1 MLGKYD
7 AKREGITEGSLPVKV
22 KQVKKTKGVKPPKNS
37 KRGKEFYK
45 HHVYHS
51 GPHMKGKG
59 AEHATYDFDDDDY
72 DVEGGL
78 QKRKDKQ
85 KRGYEPVE
93 SVNETSQQIIK
104 LAEKCWK
111 GYVKKGMKTMFGK
124 RYPNCVKKENT
135 QRKMSSLEM
144 QQIILLAKA
153 MKQMPGSPAQK
164 KIKQQ
169 INVIRKKL
177 GQKPVK
183 EATSLGYNML
193 LGGLATVVKKA
204 GMRIKT
210 AKMMGGGFKVSKRD
224 KVGFITN
231 VEIRGFDKK
240 QTFRMQFE
248 MERGML
254 YVIINNKPV
263 KLGKYTMATQAAQ
276 NLKKVGAALI
286 GSKGKPVRIA

>member
-1 MLGKYD
+1 MGLNERKNP
-7 AKREGITEGSLPVKV
+7 KREKLKKDFKTSLKFAKGVIRKIDTFMKSNDWGVVDGFVTNKRTGLASFVKDMEKSMNQIIKLPV
-22 KQVKKTKGVKPPKNS
+22 
-37 KRGKEFYK
+37 
-45 HHVYHS
+45 
-51 GPHMKGKG
+51 
-59 AEHATYDFDDDDY
+59 D
-72 DVEGGL
+72 
-78 QKRKDKQ
+78 
-85 KRGYEPVE
+85 E

>member
-1 MLGKYD
+1 M
-7 AKREGITEGSLPVKV
+7 
-22 KQVKKTKGVKPPKNS
+22 KQC
-37 KRGKEFYK
+37 
-45 HHVYHS
+45 
-51 GPHMKGKG
+51 
-59 AEHATYDFDDDDY
+59 
-72 DVEGGL
+72 L
-78 QKRKDKQ
+78 C
-85 KRGYEPVE
+85 
-93 SVNETSQQIIK
+93 
-104 LAEKCWK
+104 EKCWK
-111 GYVKKGMKTMFGK
+111 GYVKRGMKTLFGK
-124 RYPNCVKKENT
+124 KYPNCVKKSKAGKRRESVKEAE
-135 QRKMSSLEM
+135 RKMSSLEM

>member
-1 MLGKYD
+1 M
-7 AKREGITEGSLPVKV
+7 
-22 KQVKKTKGVKPPKNS
+22 KQC
-37 KRGKEFYK
+37 
-45 HHVYHS
+45 
-51 GPHMKGKG
+51 
-59 AEHATYDFDDDDY
+59 
-72 DVEGGL
+72 L
-78 QKRKDKQ
+78 C
-85 KRGYEPVE
+85 
-93 SVNETSQQIIK
+93 
-104 LAEKCWK
+104 EKCWK
-111 GYVKKGMKTMFGK
+111 GYVKRGMKTLFGK
-124 RYPNCVKKENT
+124 KYPNCVKKSKAGKRRESVKEAE
-135 QRKMSSLEM
+135 RKMSSLEM

-263 KLGKYTMATQAAQ
+263 KLGKYTMATQTAK
-276 NLKKVGAALI
+276 NLKKVGAALM